1 MTIDPAPIRVG
12 PDSRQAEAILDLI
25 RRCFAS
31 MEGRIDP
38 PSSMHRLT
46 AEGIAQHC
54 RDGEV
59 WIIGTPPVACVF
71 LTPKADCLYLGKLA
85 VDAAWRG
92 QGLAARLVD
101 QAMASARAHGLKS
114 VELQVRVELVE
125 NHRAFA
131 KLGFVKTAETAHP
144 GYDRPTS
151 ITMQRAV
158 P

>member
-1 MTIDPAPIRVG
+1 MTLDTAPVRVQPG
-12 PDSRQAEAILDLI
+12 SGQADAILDLI
-25 RRCFAS
+25 RRSFAQ

-46 AEGIAQHC
+46 VETVDQHC

-59 WIIGTPPVACVF
+59 WTIGTPPVACVF
-71 LTPKADCLYLGKLA
+71 LTPKSGCLYLGKLA

-101 QAMASARAHGLKS
+101 LAMDRARARGLDA
-114 VELQVRVELVE
+114 VELQVRVELTE
-125 NHRAFA
+125 NHQAFA
-131 KLGFVKTAETAHP
+131 RMGFVKTGETAHP

-151 ITMQRAV
+151 ITMQRV
-158 P
+158 LP

>member
-1 MTIDPAPIRVG
+1 MTLDTAPVRVQPG
-12 PDSRQAEAILDLI
+12 SGQAEAILDLI
-25 RRCFAS
+25 RRSFAQ

-46 AEGIAQHC
+46 VDSVDQHC

-59 WIIGTPPVACVF
+59 WTIGTPPVACVF
-71 LTPKADCLYLGKLA
+71 LTPKSGCLYLGKLA

-101 QAMASARAHGLKS
+101 LATDRARARGLDA
-114 VELQVRVELVE
+114 VELQVRVELTE

-131 KLGFVKTAETAHP
+131 RMGFVRTGETAHP

-151 ITMQRAV
+151 ITMQRV
-158 P
+158 VT

>member
-1 MTIDPAPIRVG
+1 MTLDTAPVRVQPG
-12 PDSRQAEAILDLI
+12 SGQADAILDLI
-25 RRCFAS
+25 RRSFAQ

-46 AEGIAQHC
+46 VETVDQLC

-59 WIIGTPPVACVF
+59 WTIGTPPVACVF
-71 LTPKADCLYLGKLA
+71 LTPKSGCLYLGKLA

-101 QAMASARAHGLKS
+101 LAMDRARARGLDA
-114 VELQVRVELVE
+114 VELQVRVELTE
-125 NHRAFA
+125 NHQAFA
-131 KLGFVKTAETAHP
+131 RMGFVKTDETAHP

-151 ITMQRAV
+151 ITMQRV
-158 P
+158 LP